1 MTHPSEQQPNATR
14 NPRRVSWRRVLAV
27 GAAAFGLWLLL
38 DATTLQHNAQASPVG
53 TRRSVAL
60 ALLKPIAGVARITGI
75 SHVGSWANDALGR
88 PPLDQQASGPQLPR
102 YHYLPVAPSH
112 RSATPT
118 TVPTPSPATPLRVL
132 ILGDSLGLDVGQ
144 QLEGQLA
151 ATGVVQV
158 TLDGRINTG
167 LTRTDYFNWP
177 AQAQADIAAHNPQV
191 IVGMMGANDPQDFLG
206 PPYVPYANAAAWRT
220 QYAANCNLFFTILRS
235 TGARVIWVTEPPMQ
249 DGALNAK
256 VALVNQIQE
265 QEAAKVGGIVVVK
278 GSQVLAG
285 PGGSFQT
292 YLSNGQRLIAAREPD
307 GIHITPG
314 GSQIVGSA
322 VIQAIRSQLGI
333 PLP

>member
-1 MTHPSEQQPNATR
+1 MTHPSDYQPDVPR
-14 NPRRVSWRRVLAV
+14 NPRKVSWRRVLGIAS
-27 GAAAFGLWLLL
+27 AAFALWLLL
-38 DATTLQHNAQASPVG
+38 DATTLQHNAEASPVG

-60 ALLKPIAGVARITGI
+60 VILRPIAGIARITGI
-75 SHVGSWANDALGR
+75 SQIGSTANDALGR
-88 PPLDQQASGPQLPR
+88 PTLNRQAGALLPR
-102 YHYLPVAPSH
+102 YHYLPVAPS
-112 RSATPT
+112 RRPVTTTSIPNPT
-118 TVPTPSPATPLRVL
+118 AATPLRVL

-151 ATGVVQV
+151 ATGVVKV
-158 TLDGRINTG
+158 NLDGRINTG

-177 AQAQADIAAHNPQV
+177 AQAQADIAANNPQV
-191 IVGMMGANDPQDFLG
+191 VVGMMGANDPQDFLG
-206 PPYVPYANAAAWRT
+206 PPYIPYANAAAWRA

-235 TGARVIWVTEPPMQ
+235 TGAKVIWVTEPPMQ
-249 DGALNAK
+249 DGVLNAK
-256 VALVNQIQE
+256 VALINQIQE
-265 QEAAKVGGIVVVK
+265 QEAAKVGGITVVR

-322 VIQAIRSQLGI
+322 VIQAIRNQLGI